1 MGDGG
6 RRLSGVRTKMPRIT
20 AEQAIAEIRDGKL
33 LIIVDD
39 EDRENEGDFAA
50 AAEWVTP
57 ETINLM
63 AARGRGL
70 ICVPMTGE
78 RLAEL
83 NLDLMV
89 ARNTSK
95 HSTAFTVSVD
105 VNNGGTGISA
115 RDRAATVR
123 ALIDPASKPEDLARP
138 GHMFP
143 LRAQDGGVLVR
154 AGQTEA
160 SVDLARMAGLRPAAV
175 VCEIMN
181 EDGTMARMPELE
193 KVSAELG
200 VNIVTVAD
208 IIAYRLE
215 HERLIERVAEARLPT
230 RYGLARAVAFRSAV
244 DAAEHVALVFGDVGG
259 EEPTLVRVHSECL
272 TGDVF
277 GSLRCD
283 CGTQREMAIQ
293 AIGREGRGVFLYM
306 RQEGRGIGLH
316 NKIKAY
322 ALQDNGADTVE
333 ANRQLGFPPDLRHYG
348 VGAQILVDLGVR
360 EMRLMTNNP
369 RKIVGLESYGLS
381 IAERVPIV
389 APSNEENAFYL
400 RTKQDRL
407 GHLLAGGEE

>member
-1 MGDGG
+1 
-6 RRLSGVRTKMPRIT
+6 MPRIT
-20 AEQAIAEIRDGKL
+20 AEQAIQETRDGKL

-39 EDRENEGDFAA
+39 EDRENEGDFAV

-57 ETINLM
+57 EIINLM

-70 ICVPMTGE
+70 ICVPMTGD

-115 RDRAATVR
+115 HDRAATVR
-123 ALIDPASKPEDLARP
+123 ALIDPATKPADLARP

-181 EDGTMARMPELE
+181 EDGTMARMPQLE
-193 KVSAELG
+193 QVSEELG
-200 VNIVTVAD
+200 VNIVAVAD
-208 IIAYRLE
+208 LISYRLE
-215 HERLIERVAEARLPT
+215 RDVLVERVADARLPT
-230 RYGLARAVAFRSAV
+230 RYGLARAVAYRSSV
-244 DAAEHVALVFGDVGG
+244 DAAEHVALVFGDVSPD
-259 EEPTLVRVHSECL
+259 EPTLVRVHSECL

-293 AIGREGRGVFLYM
+293 AIAEEGRGVFLYM

-333 ANRQLGFPPDLRHYG
+333 ANRQLGFPPDLRRYG

-389 APSNEENAFYL
+389 APSNKENASYL
-400 RTKQDRL
+400 RTKQERL
-407 GHLLAGGEE
+407 GHLLTPASPPSE

>member
-1 MGDGG
+1 
-6 RRLSGVRTKMPRIT
+6 MPRIT
-20 AEQAIAEIRDGKL
+20 AEQAIQETRDGKL

-39 EDRENEGDFAA
+39 EDRENEGDFAI
-50 AAEWVTP
+50 AAEWATP
-57 ETINLM
+57 EVINLM

-95 HSTAFTVSVD
+95 HTTAFTVSVD

-115 RDRAATVR
+115 HDRAATVR
-123 ALIDPASKPEDLARP
+123 ALIDPATKPADLARP

-143 LRAQDGGVLVR
+143 LRAQEGGVLVR

-160 SVDLARMAGLRPAAV
+160 SVDLARMAGLLPAAV

-181 EDGTMARMPELE
+181 EDGTMARMPQLE
-193 KVSAELG
+193 IVSEELG
-200 VNIVTVAD
+200 VNIVAVAD
-208 IIAYRLE
+208 LIAYRLE
-215 HERLIERVAEARLPT
+215 RDALVERVADARLPT
-230 RYGLARAVAFRSAV
+230 RYGLARAIAYRSAV
-244 DAAEHVALVFGDVGG
+244 DAAEHVALVFGAVSPD
-259 EEPTLVRVHSECL
+259 EPTLVRVHSECL

-293 AIGREGRGVFLYM
+293 AIAEEGRGVFLYM

-369 RKIVGLESYGLS
+369 RKIVGLDSYGLS

-389 APSNEENAFYL
+389 APSNEENASYL
-400 RTKQDRL
+400 RVKQERL
-407 GHLLAGGEE
+407 GHLLTPAAPAPE